1 MLSIFGM
8 IRRDAINNA
17 VSGRDEPHHATSLRN
32 KISYSQFTTPSGQE
46 GGLFYFYLLLRAL
59 TYSTLIG

>member
-8 IRRDAINNA
+8 IWRDAINNA
-17 VSGRDEPHHATSLRN
+17 VSGRDGPHQATRLPN
-32 KISYSQFTTPSGQE
+32 KILYLQFTTPSRQE
-46 GGLFYFYLLLRAL
+46 GGLFLYLLLRAL